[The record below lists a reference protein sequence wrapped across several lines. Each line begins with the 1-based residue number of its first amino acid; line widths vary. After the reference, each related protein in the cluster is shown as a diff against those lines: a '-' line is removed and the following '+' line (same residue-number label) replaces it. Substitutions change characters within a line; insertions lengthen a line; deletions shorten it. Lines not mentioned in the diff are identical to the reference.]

1 MILLFEE
8 YHYPQPILEEALEG
22 YTHLLTTLSHN
33 EAKVQ
38 CVGYFYSVEKGDSVF
53 ILPKVFIKEKDGA
66 PLAFGRYK
74 PEDIIH
80 IKEGETEGD
89 VKRLIENGDNR
100 IVFEL
105 SVWIYRAIAQFV
117 NRRGSENIVNDIVI
131 QNPVSANGEK
141 SQTLLD
147 TILQLLDFHKK
158 HRNLF
163 TYISIVNSSGNNK
176 IHWAKTISKT
186 QPIVKDNNPYYIEFK
201 NKSKVFNFDE
211 ELIVLFY
218 STLAYLS
225 DTYNFRIKSDV
236 QYKLLPPHKI
246 KDLIDYEG
254 GTRLLKRIRRKYF
267 TDELVKLWKLLYA
280 FFEKAEQ
287 IESHQCHEDKLLV
300 KNFNLVFEDMIDFLI
315 GSEIGKD
322 VPYELKN
329 QADGKIVD
337 HIYKGSS
344 LIDGNEIYYVGDS
357 KYYSDDS
364 EIGKNSIYKQFTY
377 AKNVI
382 QYNINLLHKW
392 APQDHSKEM
401 PLRYRD
407 ELTEGYNITPN
418 FFIRGEVNTDNIT
431 YEETIESRTDAILLN
446 RHFLNRLFDRDTLI
460 LKEYNINFLY
470 VLSTYAIHIESNS
483 RRNRLR
489 AMFRNDLIDSLNKS
503 YNFYKVRPKRGYSIE
518 QIIRNHFYEFV
529 GRMYMSDE
537 EDGCI
542 WVALEKN
549 NEYINKKD
557 YPNILQFSSD
567 SEVSERLKVGTREV
581 DGFIEKFFDEPVWEP
596 SELYAEY
603 NDMPLIAADKV
614 ADYNV

>member
-8 YHYPQPILEEALEG
+8 YHYPQPILEEALVG

-38 CVGYFYSVEKGDSVF
+38 CVGYFYSMEKGDSVF

-80 IKEGETEGD
+80 IKEGETEGE
-89 VKRLIENGDNR
+89 VKRLIENGDNG

-287 IESHQCHEDKLLV
+287 IESHSCHEDRLLV

-315 GSEIGKD
+315 GSKD
-322 VPYELKN
+322 GRDFPSKLKN
-329 QADGKIVD
+329 QPDGKIVD

-344 LIDGNEIYYVGDS
+344 LIDDNDIYYVGDS

-364 EIGKNSIYKQFTY
+364 EVGEYSIYKQFTY
-377 AKNVI
+377 AKNII
-382 QYNINLLHKW
+382 QLNINLLEEGWK
-392 APQDHSKEM
+392 PRMDSRFG
-401 PLRYRD
+401 LRYRD
-407 ELTEGYNITPN
+407 KLTEGYNITPN
-418 FFIRGEVNTDNIT
+418 FFIRGEVDTDKIT
-431 YEETIESRTDAILLN
+431 YEDTIESHKDTIWN

-460 LKEYNINFLY
+460 IKEYNINFLY
-470 VLSTYAIHIESNS
+470 VLSAYAIHLESNS
-483 RRNRLR
+483 RRDRLR

-503 YNFYKVRPKRGYSIE
+503 YNFFKVRPKKDYSIE
-518 QIIRNHFYEFV
+518 QIIKNHFYEFV

-537 EDGCI
+537 DDGCI
-542 WVALEKN
+542 WVALERDK
-549 NEYINKKD
+549 EHLSGKD
-557 YPNILQFSSD
+557 YPNILQFNTD
-567 SEVSERLKVGTREV
+567 SEVSKRLQVGTREV
-581 DGFIEKFFDEPVWEP
+581 NGYLEKFFEEPVWKA
-596 SELYAEY
+596 AEVY
-603 NDMPLIAADKV
+603 LEYDEAPLIAADKV
-614 ADYNV
+614 ADYKV

>member
-8 YHYPQPILEEALEG
+8 YHYPQPILEEALVG

-38 CVGYFYSVEKGDSVF
+38 CVGYFYSMEKGDSVF

-80 IKEGETEGD
+80 IKEGETEGE
-89 VKRLIENGDNR
+89 VKRLIENGDNG

-246 KDLIDYEG
+246 KDLIDYKG

-287 IESHQCHEDKLLV
+287 IESHKCHEDRLLV

-315 GSEIGKD
+315 GSKVGSD
-322 VPYELKN
+322 VPSDLKN

-337 HIYKGSS
+337 HIYKDSS
-344 LIDGNEIYYVGDS
+344 LIDNNDIYYVGDS

-364 EIGKNSIYKQFTY
+364 EVGKNSIYKQFTY

-392 APQDHSKEM
+392 APQDHSKES

-407 ELTEGYNITPN
+407 EQTEGYNITPN
-418 FFIRGEVNTDNIT
+418 FFIRGEVDTDNIT
-431 YEETIESRTDAILLN
+431 YEETIESRKDAILLN

-483 RRNRLR
+483 RRDRLR

-503 YNFYKVRPKRGYSIE
+503 YNFFKVRPKRGYSIE
-518 QIIRNHFYEFV
+518 QIIKNHFYEFV

-537 EDGCI
+537 DDGCI
-542 WVALEKN
+542 WVALERDK
-549 NEYINKKD
+549 EHLSGKD
-557 YPNILQFSSD
+557 YPHISQFNID
-567 SEVSERLKVGTREV
+567 SEVSEELRVGTREV
-581 DGFIEKFFDEPVWEP
+581 NGFIEKFFEEPKWKAAEFYV
-596 SELYAEY
+596 EY
-603 NDMPLIAADKV
+603 NEVPLMAADKV
-614 ADYNV
+614 AEYKA